1 MILNAENVDK
11 SFGRKKAVDGVSLNI
26 KPGTIHGLLGSN
38 GAGKTTFMKVLSGI
52 YKADKG
58 TVRYDTHNVFENTEV
73 KSDLMFIHDIPYFFR
88 GARLSDMAR
97 FYRSMYPNFSDKR
110 FNQLAEHF
118 KLSPKVQLSSLSKG
132 MKRQASFILAFSSR
146 PKVMLLDE
154 PFDGLDPII
163 RRQVKNIML
172 QDIANHNMTV
182 IASSHN
188 LREMEDLCDSV
199 SIMHHGKLLFH
210 RELSDI
216 KGTHCKLQMAFKT
229 LPDASFYKDL
239 GVVQQTVKGR
249 IVTCIIKGDL
259 EHIEE
264 KVTKYNPLMYDILPL
279 TLEEIFAYEMGEQGY
294 EISNIIVE

>member
-1 MILNAENVDK
+1 MILDVRKVDK
-11 SFGRKKAVDGVSLNI
+11 SFGKKKAVNDVSL
-26 KPGTIHGLLGSN
+26 KVEAGTIHGLLGSN

-52 YKADKG
+52 YKADQG
-58 TVRYDTHNVFENTEV
+58 SVMYDDADVFENTAV
-73 KSDLMFIHDIPYFFR
+73 KSDLMFLHDIPYFFR
-88 GARLSDMAR
+88 GARLSEMAD
-97 FYRSMYPNFSDKR
+97 FYKSVYPNFSEKR

-118 KLSPKVQLSSLSKG
+118 QISPKVHLSSLSKG
-132 MKRQASFILAFSSR
+132 MKRQASFILAFSAR
-146 PKVMLLDE
+146 PKILLLDE

-172 QDIANHNMTV
+172 QDIANHKMTV

-216 KGTHCKLQMAFKT
+216 KGTHCKLQVAFKT
-229 LPDASFYKDL
+229 LPDASFYKEL
-239 GVVQQTVKGR
+239 GVVQQTVRGR
-249 IVTCIIKGDL
+249 IVTCIIKGDIQN
-259 EHIEE
+259 IEQ
-264 KVTKYNPLMYDILPL
+264 KITKYNPLMYDILPL

>member
-1 MILNAENVDK
+1 MKLEAKNTDK
-11 SFGRKKAVDGVSLNI
+11 SFGRKKAVNDVSLVVE
-26 KPGTIHGLLGSN
+26 PGTIHGLLGSN

-52 YKADKG
+52 YKADRG
-58 TVRYDTHNVFENTEV
+58 NVEYDGEDVFENTKV

-88 GARLSDMAR
+88 GARLSEMAG
-97 FYRSMYPNFSDKR
+97 FYRRMYPNFSNDR
-110 FNQLAEHF
+110 FKQLTSHF
-118 KLSPKVQLSSLSKG
+118 KLDPKVRLSSLSKG

-146 PKVMLLDE
+146 PKIMLLDE

-172 QDIANHNMTV
+172 QDIANHQMTV

-210 RELSDI
+210 RDLSDI
-216 KGTHCKLQMAFKT
+216 KGTHCKLQIAFKT
-229 LPDASFYKDL
+229 LPPASFYKDL

-249 IVTCIIKGDL
+249 VVTCIIKGDM
-259 EHIEE
+259 ENIEQ
-264 KVTKYNPLMYDILPL
+264 KVTAYNPLMYDILPL